1 MLFIKKTIL
10 VLLLPLLAF
19 TTFHKYYVSVTQIEY
34 VKKQQSVQIIS
45 RIFLDDFEDVL
56 QARYNEKLFLGPQM
70 ETVDANFYIERYLKT
85 KMIMKINGEEKTL
98 NFIGKEYENDIVVC
112 YLEIEGVKNID
123 TFEIE
128 NTVLFD
134 LYAEQQNIVR
144 TKINSKNKSFI
155 LIKENDKGLLNFK

>member
-1 MLFIKKTIL
+1 
-10 VLLLPLLAF
+10 
-19 TTFHKYYVSVTQIEY
+19 
-34 VKKQQSVQIIS
+34 
-45 RIFLDDFEDVL
+45 
-56 QARYNEKLFLGPQM
+56 M
-70 ETVDANFYIERYLKT
+70 ETEDANFYIERYLKT

>member
-70 ETVDANFYIERYLKT
+70 ETEDANFYIERYLKT

-134 LYAEQQNIVR
+134 LYAEQQTIVR

>member
-56 QARYNEKLFLGPQM
+56 QSRYDEKLFLGPQM
-70 ETVDANFYIERYLKT
+70 ETESANFYIERYLKT
-85 KMIMKINGEEKTL
+85 KMIIKINGEEKTL
-98 NFIGKEYENDIVVC
+98 NYIGKQYENDIVVC

-134 LYAEQQNIVR
+134 LYAEQQNIIR

>member
-56 QARYNEKLFLGPQM
+56 QARYNEKPFLGPQM
-70 ETVDANFYIERYLKT
+70 ETEDANFYIERYLKT